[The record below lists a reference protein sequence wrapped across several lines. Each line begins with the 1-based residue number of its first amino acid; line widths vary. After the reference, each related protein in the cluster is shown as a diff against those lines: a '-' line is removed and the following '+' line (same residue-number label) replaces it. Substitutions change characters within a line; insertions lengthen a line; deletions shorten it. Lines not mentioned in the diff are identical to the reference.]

1 MKKNQQ
7 KVVVVVII
15 AWFLLAVT
23 PVSAVKT
30 AEQSAGDSLTRG
42 SRFTVTIT
50 GLPNSSYYLWIPDT
64 STMSGEPRDQPP
76 VIAGSQVNVMEDPAD
91 GPWPIGS
98 YQYNNGNGE
107 TIRDDIPPS
116 TSDMPNTH
124 YYALVTTDHAG
135 TATVEFLTSINTG
148 LRSYS
153 VKVENPGS
161 IDSNT
166 LQVKLQV
173 HSRRAPAAI
182 EIFTTPQPV
191 LVSVLPTTPAPP
203 PLTTLSV
210 TTTRETV
217 QTTLPTRLPT
227 KKAPLSPGMGILS
240 TGICFLL
247 MRRQGFFFGR

>member
-1 MKKNQQ
+1 MTKNQQ
-7 KVVVVVII
+7 KVIVVVIL
-15 AWFLLAVT
+15 AWFLLAVL

-42 SRFTVTIT
+42 SRFTVMIT

-76 VIAGSQVNVMEDPAD
+76 VIAGSQVNVMGDPAN

-98 YQYNNGNGE
+98 YQYNNGGGE

-116 TSDMPNTH
+116 TAAMPNTR

-135 TATVEFLTSINTG
+135 QATVEFLTSANTG

-161 IDSNT
+161 IDSDT
-166 LQVKLQV
+166 LQVQLQV
-173 HSRRAPAAI
+173 YSRRAPAAI

-191 LVSVLPTTPAPP
+191 RSTVLPATPTPP
-203 PLTTLSV
+203 PEAILTV
-210 TTTRETV
+210 TTTPETV
-217 QTTLPTRLPT
+217 QTNLPTPLPT
-227 KKAPLSPGMGILS
+227 QKAPLSSMMGIL
-240 TGICFLL
+240 TVGVCFLL
-247 MRRQGFFFGR
+247 MGRH